1 MGGEGVGEA
10 LVQGVVDAGL
20 AGVVQEDLHAGVEV
34 GEEGW
39 GGDSLARKTV
49 LCQGWHSR
57 DHLPGGTQS
66 QLPGGLERTGFF
78 SMFQLML

>member
-34 GEEGW
+34 GEEGR

-49 LCQGWHSR
+49 LGQCRHSR
-57 DHLPGGTQS
+57 DHLPGSAHS
-66 QLPGGLERTGFF
+66 QFPGGLERTGLF
-78 SMFQLML
+78 S